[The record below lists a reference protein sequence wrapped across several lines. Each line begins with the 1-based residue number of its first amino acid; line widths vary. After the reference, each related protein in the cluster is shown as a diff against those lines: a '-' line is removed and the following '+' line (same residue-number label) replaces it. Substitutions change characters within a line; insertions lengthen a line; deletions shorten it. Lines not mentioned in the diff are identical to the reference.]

1 MASVLAIV
9 SKALFEAAGG
19 LRPGDRFDADGYGSA
34 HPGLAPLGAGGDL
47 YLVTA
52 RPGDVLWLVG
62 ILRAPTFDG
71 ARWSAAPNTTPIRDL
86 TPLIPTL
93 RFATGKGLRPK
104 PGALGMSLQ
113 TPRAL
118 TPEDVARIEGEA
130 PPGEAAG
137 PEPAPTDARA
147 SLAAALRTWRRTP
160 WRELV
165 PAAVALSE
173 QVESAAARALR
184 AGEGPVPDE
193 AWDAVFAAGRPED
206 AGALFATFHRAPLAS
221 LLVRVRSVAAL
232 GPDPRLAHLVHRLL
246 RVPPFR
252 ATSSQPVWNALF
264 DAVLAHPDPETLA
277 VVREVAATPFP
288 SGAAF
293 QKWIATKLAAVEKKL
308 VAARVEAVV
317 APPADAARWSALA
330 GAPAPAPTPAP
341 PASRAPAA
349 FPAAGAPVEA
359 VAAPGGTARAL
370 VRSPAGRWVAAWVAD
385 PSEST
390 TQPVVR
396 TAALV
401 SLDVRDGRVLGT
413 TPLHESGFRV
423 YAVGHAPGVFAVAEG
438 PRVRVVGP
446 AGERSLDG
454 LGAGSAPPTDQGA
467 PASSPILALAFG
479 PDDAELLVLVQVN
492 PRSNGPRPEADQAW
506 RVVDLASG
514 AVREIVLCPNTRRE
528 DPSAALATAAHLV
541 FAAGRNLR
549 VWDRRWGAWAVA
561 EDLDWPKALVAGESA
576 VLIAHEKR
584 WRRVDLATGA
594 SAGGDGPATDLLA
607 DEVLVGAS
615 FSPRG
620 GRAVGPLRAV
630 GPDGQVRRAVARADD
645 DQGPACLVDGGILV
659 GDPEG
664 AALHRDGAHTPLR
677 WCAARADAIAA
688 RGGAVAVAAGSRVV
702 LRRAGAERIHAED
715 HPIRAAALAADGQVA
730 WLAVTRSVRVVPTG
744 TGKARSLAGHAY
756 PVTCL
761 AVAPDGAVASGSED
775 HLVIVWEPNGA
786 VRRTLSGHPGAVLGV
801 AFDPSGAR
809 LASVGADGA
818 VRVFDA
824 ASGALAAV
832 LPAPGATG
840 PIAYAA
846 DGTLAWL
853 DGDGLALGEGGRRVS
868 LPGASALASHATRP
882 LFAVATADGAV
893 HAVLPVGSTR
903 VLARGHRPAPV
914 ALVFDGDALHVGAPP
929 AEVAA
934 TSCVL
939 PLTWEVR

>member
-19 LRPGDRFDADGYGSA
+19 LRPGDRFDADGYASA

-86 TPLIPTL
+86 TPLIPAL

-118 TPEDVARIEGEA
+118 TPEDVALIEGGT
-130 PPGEAAG
+130 PPGEATG
-137 PEPAPTDARA
+137 PEPAPSDARA
-147 SLAAALRTWRRTP
+147 QLAAALETWRRTP

-173 QVESAAARALR
+173 LVESPAARALR

-206 AGALFATFHRAPLAS
+206 AGALFETFHRAPLAS

-308 VAARVEAVV
+308 VAAGVEAVV

-413 TPLHESGFRV
+413 VPLREAGFRV
-423 YAVGHAPGVFAVAEG
+423 YAVGHAPGAFAVAEG
-438 PRVRVVGP
+438 PRVRLVGP
-446 AGERSLDG
+446 AGERHLDG
-454 LGAGSAPPTDQGA
+454 LAVGAVPPAGDDGLAP
-467 PASSPILALAFG
+467 SPFLALAFG
-479 PDDAELLVLVQVN
+479 PDDAELFALVQVN
-492 PRSNGPRPEADQAW
+492 QRSNGPRPEADQAW

-514 AVREIVLCPNTRRE
+514 AVREVALCPDGRRE
-528 DPSAALATAAHLV
+528 DACATLATATHLV
-541 FAAGRNLR
+541 SGAGRQLR
-549 VWDRRWGAWAVA
+549 VWDRRWGAWSLA
-561 EDLDWPKALVAGESA
+561 EDLDWPRAQVSGGASVLLVR
-576 VLIAHEKR
+576 EKG

-594 SAGGDGPATDLLA
+594 SVGGEGAAADLL
-607 DEVLVGAS
+607 DDGLLLGAS
-615 FSPRG
+615 LAPRG
-620 GRAVGPLRAV
+620 SGVVGPLRV
-630 GPDGQVRRAVARADD
+630 LGPDGRLRRTVARADGD
-645 DQGPACLVDGGILV
+645 AGPACLVEGGVLVVDEDGAV
-659 GDPEG
+659 
-664 AALHRDGAHTPLR
+664 LHRDPTQTRLR
-677 WCAARADAIAA
+677 WCAGRADAIAA

-730 WLAVTRSVRVVPTG
+730 WLAVAKSVRVVPLG

-761 AVAPDGAVASGSED
+761 AVASDGAVASGSED
-775 HLVIVWEPNGA
+775 HLVIVWEPGGA
-786 VRRTLSGHPGAVLGV
+786 LRRKLAGHPGAVLGV

-809 LASVGADGA
+809 LASVGADGV
-818 VRVFDA
+818 VRVFDP
-824 ASGALAAV
+824 ASGALTAE

-840 PIAYAA
+840 PIAYGA

-853 DGDGLALGEGGRRVS
+853 DQDGLALGDAARRVS
-868 LPGASALASHATRP
+868 LPGATALASHADRP
-882 LFAVATADGAV
+882 LFAAATADGAV
-893 HAVLPVGSTR
+893 HAVLPDGATR
-903 VLARGHRPAPV
+903 VLSRGHRPAPM
-914 ALVFDGDALHVGAPP
+914 ALAFDGDALHVGAPP